1 MSEHKG
7 KCCGACTWDGVP
19 DKCCCKTINIT
30 NVYNSPSKKKIQEKQ
45 RENLIELGVLRERQR
60 IIALLE
66 NNLKAWMAE
75 DNPTAYDLGCADGAS
90 SALGLIKEK
99 NK

>member
-7 KCCGACTWDGVP
+7 KCCGECTWDGVP

-45 RENLIELGVLRERQR
+45 RDNLIELGVLRERQR
-60 IIALLE
+60 IIKLLQEYEVMGVNPKTRLMLNEDALI
-66 NNLKAWMAE
+66 A
-75 DNPTAYDLGCADGAS
+75 
-90 SALGLIKEK
+90 LIKEK
-99 NK
+99 

>member
-7 KCCGACTWDGVP
+7 KCCGECRWDGVP

-45 RENLIELGVLRERQR
+45 RNNLIELGVLRERQR
-60 IIALLE
+60 IIKLLQEYEVMGVNPKTRLMLNEDALI
-66 NNLKAWMAE
+66 A
-75 DNPTAYDLGCADGAS
+75 
-90 SALGLIKEK
+90 LIKEK
-99 NK
+99 